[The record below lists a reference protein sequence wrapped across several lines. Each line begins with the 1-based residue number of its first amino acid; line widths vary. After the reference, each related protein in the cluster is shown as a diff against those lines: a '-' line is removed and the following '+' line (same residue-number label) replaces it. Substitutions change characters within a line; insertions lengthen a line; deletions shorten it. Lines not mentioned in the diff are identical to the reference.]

1 MTAIIKRP
9 GQAARKRNITL
20 YRDITGLLD
29 SQIVER
35 IPIGC
40 GIAAL
45 VSEEAEWSGEPFNC
59 WLDARTPIYGTMV
72 FVAEGY
78 GQLIDLTAEQ
88 EAFLAVHLARV
99 PV

>member
-1 MTAIIKRP
+1 MTVIIKHP
-9 GQAARKRNITL
+9 GRAAYKRNL
-20 YRDITGLLD
+20 KSYCDITDLLD
-29 SQIVER
+29 SQIIER
-35 IPIGC
+35 IPIGY

-45 VSEEAEWSGEPFNC
+45 VSEEAEWCEEPFNC

-72 FVAEGY
+72 FVSEGY
-78 GQLIDLTAEQ
+78 GRLIDMTAEQ